1 MKKAFQDNARMMF
14 LGPPGVGKGTY
25 ATRIAPKLN
34 IPTISTGDLVRAEIK
49 RDSALGRQIKEFS
62 ATGKLVPDE
71 IILTMVRARLQEPD
85 AKRGYILDGFPRNAS
100 QAVEFDKIDTL
111 DLVVN
116 FDLPEWVLLEKISGR
131 RMCSSCG
138 TGFNVANINSGEY
151 VMPPL
156 LPKVDGV
163 CDKCGGAQLV
173 QRPDDAVDVVRHRLQ
188 VYADETEPLIA
199 YYEAKGVLQNFHVTK
214 GLADLDRLMHVLG
227 MPASATSNL

>member
-1 MKKAFQDNARMMF
+1 MGEWVPLFDLLARASSTIPDTKRSSMKKAFQDNARMMF

-25 ATRIAPKLN
+25 ASRIAPKLD

-49 RDSALGRQIKEFS
+49 RDSALGKQIKEFS
-62 ATGKLVPDE
+62 STGKLVPDD
-71 IILTMVRARLQEPD
+71 IILTMVRARLQEHD

-131 RMCSSCG
+131 R
-138 TGFNVANINSGEY
+138 
-151 VMPPL
+151 
-156 LPKVDGV
+156 
-163 CDKCGGAQLV
+163 
-173 QRPDDAVDVVRHRLQ
+173 LQ

-199 YYEAKGVLQNFHVTK
+199 YYEAKGVLKNFHVTK
-214 GLADLDRLMHVLG
+214 GLADLDRLMQVLLSG
-227 MPASATSNL
+227 VDSIESKL